1 MKKVLYLFAIAAIFA
16 LTPHNANAQCGE
28 DEKSETKLL
37 ALTFTSDHCSACK
50 KLKPEVMALQPKLE
64 GKSVEWVMFDFTS
77 ESTKVAS
84 KVKAAELG
92 VADIYNKNQATGFV
106 LLVDAESKETV
117 AKLTSRQT
125 SNEMYKIVVEKL

>member
-1 MKKVLYLFAIAAIFA
+1 MKKVFYLFAVFAIVGLA
-16 LTPHNANAQCGE
+16 PGNVNAQCGD

-37 ALTFTSDHCSACK
+37 ALTFHADYCSACK

-64 GKSVEWVMFDFTS
+64 GKSVEWVKFDFTT
-77 ESTKVAS
+77 EATKTAS
-84 KVKAAELG
+84 KVRAAELG

-106 LLVDAESKETV
+106 ILVDAESKETV

-125 SNEMYKIVVEKL
+125 SDEMYKIVVEKL